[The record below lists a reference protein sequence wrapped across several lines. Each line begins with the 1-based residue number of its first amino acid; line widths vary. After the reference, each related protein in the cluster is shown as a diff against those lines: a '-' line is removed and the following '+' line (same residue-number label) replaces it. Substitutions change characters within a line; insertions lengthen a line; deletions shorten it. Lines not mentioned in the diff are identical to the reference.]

1 MWVFEYP
8 AHYLLLKNPEAGGN
22 VVKGMPHSVV
32 TEFTDETL
40 SEFKEY
46 KSDCPKLGLVFE
58 DGKYLLQ
65 CVNWTPGPGPG
76 DFELTFET
84 AEAAVTFALSY
95 FFSPNI
101 YRRPQQLFRS
111 PFLITCHN
119 VRQTALACVLT
130 M

>member
-1 MWVFEYP
+1 MLSETLLHKLRSKGVWVFEYP
-8 AHYLLLKNPEAGGN
+8 AHYLLLKKPEAGGN

-46 KSDCPKLGLVFE
+46 KSDCPKLGLLFE

-101 YRRPQQLFRS
+101 YIDALNNYFAARS
-111 PFLITCHN
+111 
-119 VRQTALACVLT
+119 
-130 M
+130 

>member
-1 MWVFEYP
+1 
-8 AHYLLLKNPEAGGN
+8 
-22 VVKGMPHSVV
+22 MPHSVV

-46 KSDCPKLGLVFE
+46 LSDCPKLGLLFE

-76 DFELTFET
+76 DFDLSFET
-84 AEAAVTFALSY
+84 AEAATEYALGY

-101 YRRPQQLFRS
+101 YIDSLNNYFAPRS
-111 PFLITCHN
+111 
-119 VRQTALACVLT
+119 
-130 M
+130 